1 MTGVMPMN
9 KPRLRLRAAE
19 HDAGAGSV
27 FLLPEGGQLFI
38 GADVLRG
45 SPCFITALDSAHN
58 RFTARKAKF
67 LAAAADKLLLSILA
81 HEVAP

>member
-1 MTGVMPMN
+1 MN
-9 KPRLRLRAAE
+9 KPRLRIKAAE
-19 HDAGAGSV
+19 LDARVGSV

-38 GADVLRG
+38 DAEIVRCA
-45 SPCFITALDSAHN
+45 PCFVTALNNAHS
-58 RFTARKAKF
+58 RFTARGAKF